1 VNFNC
6 NFNLQLATESA
17 SVAVCQ
23 LKQIKSNYCN
33 AKQRVEEAAAE
44 AEESVAKHPTK
55 RNVTKQNKM
64 KLAYQPQGF
73 ASVR

>member
-33 AKQRVEEAAAE
+33 AKQRVEEA
-44 AEESVAKHPTK
+44 EESVAKHPTK